1 MASSSRQK
9 SSSSASRAPKPTF
22 RRAGGTGVSRAGSKS
37 DKASAPR
44 SSAPASKASSKKPA
58 RSYMRSYTVSG
69 KKSRAQAASSRTL
82 KASGKAASPA
92 GSASLKRKKP
102 ATPSRRQAP
111 SAAPRKAAPKPT
123 RRTAPAASAPAA
135 PPKAQRGATKL
146 KQPLKQSRGGASLT
160 TLSSK
165 PSAKGSG
172 SPVASALGAVGG
184 FLGGIGRAIFSL
196 VSGKVVG
203 IGIAAVAVVAIA
215 AVVVINS
222 PIFAATDIQ
231 INGSEHLSQETVE
244 QLIEIPGGTT
254 LLNVDAD
261 AISEQLGQ
269 SPWVSGVSIER
280 KFPNTLVITPTERKV
295 AAIAYINSDDI
306 AWAIGDDE
314 CWIAPVSLAVTVDA
328 EGNVIAEAPSTPS
341 AENTPADDAEQS
353 GGEGASQA
361 PEDGG
366 ADGASEAED
375 AGEGDAQDGAD
386 ASADGASDAAA
397 DAEAQDVEPDEGEE
411 TDEGTSDAEP
421 APDAPAA
428 DGSSQLGGIDAAR
441 AIARS
446 HDALLLTDVPADV
459 EPSSGQEVTSEVIL
473 AGLAYAKGFSPD
485 FMAQISQLSLPSVD
499 AISAY
504 MDSGI
509 EIALGAPDD
518 IDQKEAVVTRLL
530 EQQQGVTY
538 VNVRTP
544 DHYTFRS
551 APAS

>member
-9 SSSSASRAPKPTF
+9 SSSSASRASKPTF

-37 DKASAPR
+37 GKASAPR
-44 SSAPASKASSKKPA
+44 SSAPASKAPSKKPA
-58 RSYMRSYTVSG
+58 RSYTVSG

-82 KASGKAASPA
+82 KASAKAASPA
-92 GSASLKRKKP
+92 GSASLMRKKP
-102 ATPSRRQAP
+102 ATPSRRQATA
-111 SAAPRKAAPKPT
+111 AAPRKGAPKPT
-123 RRTAPAASAPAA
+123 RRVTPSASASAAS
-135 PPKAQRGATKL
+135 PKVQRGAIKL
-146 KQPLKQSRGGASLT
+146 KQPLKQSRGGSSLT

-165 PSAKGSG
+165 SSAKGSG

-203 IGIAAVAVVAIA
+203 IGIAAVAVVAIV

-231 INGSEHLSQETVE
+231 INGSEHLSKETVE

-295 AAIAYINSDDI
+295 AAIAYINADDI

-341 AENTPADDAEQS
+341 AENAPADDAEQS
-353 GGEGASQA
+353 EGEGSAEA

-366 ADGASEAED
+366 ADGASEAD

-386 ASADGASDAAA
+386 ASADGTSDASADAEGQDAAGQDAAA
-397 DAEAQDVEPDEGEE
+397 D
-411 TDEGTSDAEP
+411 EGTGDAEP
-421 APDAPAA
+421 AADAPAA

>member
-22 RRAGGTGVSRAGSKS
+22 RRAGGTGVSRAGFKS
-37 DKASAPR
+37 GKASAPR
-44 SSAPASKASSKKPA
+44 SSAPASKAPSKKSA
-58 RSYMRSYTVSG
+58 RSYTVSG

-160 TLSSK
+160 ALSSK

-215 AVVVINS
+215 AVIVINS

-341 AENTPADDAEQS
+341 AENTPADDAEHS

-386 ASADGASDAAA
+386 ASADGASDASA
-397 DAEAQDVEPDEGEE
+397 DAEGQDAAG
-411 TDEGTSDAEP
+411 DEGTSDAEP
-421 APDAPAA
+421 AADAPAP

-446 HDALLLTDVPADV
+446 YDALLLTDVPADV

>member
-37 DKASAPR
+37 GKASAPR
-44 SSAPASKASSKKPA
+44 SSAPASKAPSKKPA
-58 RSYMRSYTVSG
+58 RSYTVSG

-82 KASGKAASPA
+82 KASAKAASPA

-102 ATPSRRQAP
+102 ATPSRRQTPA
-111 SAAPRKAAPKPT
+111 AAPRKGAPKPT
-123 RRTAPAASAPAA
+123 RRVTPSAAPAAS
-135 PPKAQRGATKL
+135 PKVQRGATKL
-146 KQPLKQSRGGASLT
+146 KQPLKQSRGGTSLT

-165 PSAKGSG
+165 SSAKGSG

-184 FLGGIGRAIFSL
+184 FLSGIGRAIFSL

-203 IGIAAVAVVAIA
+203 IGIAAVAVVAIV

-231 INGSEHLSQETVE
+231 INGSEHLSKETVE

-261 AISEQLGQ
+261 AISQQLGQ

-295 AAIAYINSDDI
+295 AAIAYINADDI

-341 AENTPADDAEQS
+341 AENAPAEDAEQPE
-353 GGEGASQA
+353 GEGSAEA

-366 ADGASEAED
+366 ADGASEADGE
-375 AGEGDAQDGAD
+375 EGDAQDGTD
-386 ASADGASDAAA
+386 ASADGTDASADGTDASA
-397 DAEAQDVEPDEGEE
+397 DAEAQDAAA
-411 TDEGTSDAEP
+411 DEGTGDAEP
-421 APDAPAA
+421 AADAPAA